1 MGRQHRVDREGFTG
15 KVFIKT
21 GMHLVEALLKMRN
34 QHQEQIPAATLHKS
48 SLSKLRIL
56 DASKRARRSLE
67 TSACHC
73 RLHFASWHQVGGV
86 YSLTTRFHWVRL
98 DAGFLHLRVNGNG
111 ARWRGRSIEDQPR
124 WEELERP
131 RMPSLKMA
139 AQSSRLVPT
148 GGAPVYA
155 AYAALRSRGRV
166 HSGRGTRG
174 LRPSLKSWA
183 PRLPLTSSS
192 LLLDSGGED
201 GAGDRQRGP
210 ARGPGWLR
218 PVGFPASGGAA
229 AEKAAHE
236 LGTAH
241 QPNHGLSQAR
251 ERRG

>member
-67 TSACHC
+67 TSACQC
-73 RLHFASWHQVGGV
+73 RLHFASGHQVGGV

-124 WEELERP
+124 WEEDR
-131 RMPSLKMA
+131 A
-139 AQSSRLVPT
+139 AKDALTQD
-148 GGAPVYA
+148 GGAKL
-155 AYAALRSRGRV
+155 ALGPDRRRA
-166 HSGRGTRG
+166 R
-174 LRPSLKSWA
+174 LRCICGPALS
-183 PRLPLTSSS
+183 
-192 LLLDSGGED
+192 
-201 GAGDRQRGP
+201 GAGPQR
-210 ARGPGWLR
+210 
-218 PVGFPASGGAA
+218 
-229 AEKAAHE
+229 
-236 LGTAH
+236 
-241 QPNHGLSQAR
+241 
-251 ERRG
+251 